1 MYADYGERRFFMGL
15 GSFFKKQFKKVIQ
28 WETDNA
34 NDIIYKYPLE
44 KKEEIMKNS
53 QLVVREGQKA
63 MFIQEGKLAD
73 VFGPGTYKL
82 DDIKNLPLLTQL
94 YNWKYLWESPYTGD
108 IYFISTKQFTN
119 MKWGTANPVMMR
131 DKDFGV
137 VRVRGFG
144 VYSFSV
150 GTPTNALRELIGSM
164 SSFTVKD
171 VDDYFKKII
180 TSTLSNVIA
189 ESKIAALD
197 LAASYDELAEL
208 AKQKVAEEFEK
219 IGIVIKSLYIENL
232 SLPEEVEKMLD
243 KRTNIGVMGG
253 VMQQH
258 AQMETLEAMRSAA
271 DNPNG
276 VSGMGIGLG
285 AGLGFGKVFAD
296 NMATV
301 SDPTAVKESE
311 AKIVCPNCGAEIGK
325 KAKFCPECGQTV
337 KPAKKVCPK
346 CGAEI
351 GAKAKFCPE
360 CGADVNERVCKECGA
375 KLKPSQ
381 KFCPECG
388 AKQ

>member
-1 MYADYGERRFFMGL
+1 MGL
-15 GSFFKKQFKKVIQ
+15 GSFLKKQFRKVIQ
-28 WETDNA
+28 WESDNT

-144 VYSFSV
+144 VYSFAV

-164 SSFTVKD
+164 NSFTVKD

-197 LAASYDELAEL
+197 LAASYD
-208 AKQKVAEEFEK
+208 
-219 IGIVIKSLYIENL
+219 
-232 SLPEEVEKMLD
+232 
-243 KRTNIGVMGG
+243 
-253 VMQQH
+253 
-258 AQMETLEAMRSAA
+258 
-271 DNPNG
+271 
-276 VSGMGIGLG
+276 
-285 AGLGFGKVFAD
+285 
-296 NMATV
+296 
-301 SDPTAVKESE
+301 
-311 AKIVCPNCGAEIGK
+311 
-325 KAKFCPECGQTV
+325 
-337 KPAKKVCPK
+337 
-346 CGAEI
+346 
-351 GAKAKFCPE
+351 
-360 CGADVNERVCKECGA
+360 
-375 KLKPSQ
+375 
-381 KFCPECG
+381 
-388 AKQ
+388 